1 MNLPYGHVSSNSF
14 SESENA
20 QLKGSNIGP
29 DANHKLDRSGKANV
43 ETTNKRFNKIQGNA
57 IHRCKQEELNF
68 NKRFKHDDSDIL
80 SIENISRHI
89 VEDKVSTC
97 VTQYNLS
104 RGLFIHFTISIFDYF
119 IYDFLTIQFFFYN
132 SLLVL

>member
-1 MNLPYGHVSSNSF
+1 MHIPYGHVSSNSF

-57 IHRCKQEELNF
+57 IHRCTQEELNF
-68 NKRFKHDDSDIL
+68 DKRFKSDELDIL
-80 SIENISRHI
+80 SIENISKHV
-89 VEDKVSTC
+89 VEHKVSTC

-104 RGLFIHFTISIFDYF
+104 RGSFFHFLFSI
-119 IYDFLTIQFFFYN
+119 I
-132 SLLVL
+132 